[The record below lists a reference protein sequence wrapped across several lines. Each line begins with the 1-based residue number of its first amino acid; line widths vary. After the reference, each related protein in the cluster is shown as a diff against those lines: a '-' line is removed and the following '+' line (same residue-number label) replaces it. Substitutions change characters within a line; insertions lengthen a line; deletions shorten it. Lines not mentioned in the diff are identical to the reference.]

1 MSRLLE
7 IRDLA
12 VHFRGPPD
20 GLVGHGDPIRAVDG
34 VDLDLDAGRTLALV
48 GESGSGKT
56 TVGRAIVRVQDVARG
71 SIELNGRDLIALTG
85 RQLRD
90 ARRSFQ
96 LIFQD
101 PLSSLNPRW
110 TVGDIITEPLRI
122 HRKGVG
128 NHPARVTELL
138 ELVGLPGSAS
148 RRYPFEFSGG
158 QRQRIGIARA
168 LAVEPD
174 LIVCDEPVS
183 ALDVSIQAQIINLLK
198 RVQRETGVAYLFIS
212 HDLAV
217 VRHMAD
223 DLAVMY
229 LGRIVE
235 FAAASDVYSQPR
247 HPYTAA
253 LMSAAPVPDADIER
267 ERDRVVLTGDIP
279 SPSNP
284 PSGCRFH
291 TRCWLRSALDNPAPC
306 TTSDPA
312 LIPVVAGS
320 PHTAAC
326 HFSDQVPA
334 MLPTRESHDTR

>member
-34 VDLDLDAGRTLALV
+34 VDLDLGAGRTLALV

-56 TVGRAIVRVQDVARG
+56 TVGRAIVRVQDVDRG
-71 SIELNGRDLIALTG
+71 SIRLNGRDLIPLK
-85 RQLRD
+85 RRELRE

-122 HRKGVG
+122 HRKRAGD
-128 NHPARVTELL
+128 HPARVAELL
-138 ELVGLPGSAS
+138 DLVGLPVSAS

-168 LAVEPD
+168 LAVEPE

-183 ALDVSIQAQIINLLK
+183 ALDVSIQAQIINLLE
-198 RVQRETGVAYLFIS
+198 RIQRETGVAYLFIS

-223 DLAVMY
+223 ELAVMY

-235 FAAASDVYSQPR
+235 SAPARDIYTQPR

-253 LMSAAPVPDADIER
+253 LLSAAPVPDADVEQ
-267 ERDRVVLTGDIP
+267 ERDRVVLTGDMP

-291 TRCWLRSALDNPAPC
+291 TRCWLRTALDDPESC

-312 LIPVVAGS
+312 LAPVSDGS
-320 PHTAAC
+320 AHTVAC
-326 HFSDQVPA
+326 HFSDQVSV
-334 MLPTRESHDTR
+334 MMPTRRSHDPL

>member
-1 MSRLLE
+1 MSHLLE

-20 GLVGHGDPIRAVDG
+20 GLIGHGDPIRAVDG

-71 SIELNGRDLIALTG
+71 SIELNGRDLIPLKG
-85 RQLRD
+85 RQLRN

-122 HRKGVG
+122 HRRGARD
-128 NHPARVTELL
+128 HSARVTELL

-198 RVQRETGVAYLFIS
+198 RVQHETGVAYLFIS

-223 DLAVMY
+223 ELAVMY

-235 FAAASDVYSQPR
+235 FAAARDIYQQPR

-253 LMSAAPVPDADIER
+253 LLSAAPVPDADVER
-267 ERDRVVLTGDIP
+267 GRDRVVLSGDIP

-291 TRCWLRSALDNPAPC
+291 TRCWLRAALDDPEPC
-306 TTSDPA
+306 TTSDPR
-312 LIPVVAGS
+312 LTPVGDGAT
-320 PHTAAC
+320 HTAAC
-326 HFSDQVPA
+326 HYSDQVPIL
-334 MLPTRESHDTR
+334 MPTRKIQDN